1 MGHVYHSGGRH
12 CERSEAI
19 QKHVGFWIASSL
31 ALLAMTARRGI
42 DRGMTTP
49 ATKLLKWYDRHRRQL
64 PWRALP
70 GVVADPY
77 AVWLSEIMLQQT
89 TVPAV
94 KPYYEK
100 FLSLWPRVEDLA
112 AAPTDDVMRA
122 WAGLGYYSRARNLH
136 ACAKV
141 VASEH
146 GGRFPYTEEGLRA
159 LPGIGPY
166 TAAAITAIAF
176 GKRAVVVDGNVERVV
191 TRLFTISEPMPRA
204 KPLVRDKTDVLTPQK
219 RAGDFAQ
226 AMMDLGATLCSPRRP
241 ACALCPFSADCQ
253 AYAEGRPEEFPVKLP
268 KTERPA
274 RAGAAFFLR
283 GKDGSVLVRTRPDKG
298 LLGGMTEIPGT
309 EWSKDFKLAD
319 ALQSA
324 PVAAN
329 WKKLP
334 GHVEHV
340 FTHFAL
346 RLTVF
351 VANTQAKAPK
361 GARFV
366 KDALLDDEALPSVMR
381 KVIEH
386 ARSFEK

>member
-1 MGHVYHSGGRH
+1 M
-12 CERSEAI
+12 
-19 QKHVGFWIASSL
+19 
-31 ALLAMTARRGI
+31 
-42 DRGMTTP
+42 TP
-49 ATKLLKWYDRHRRQL
+49 ATKLLKWYDRHRRHL
-64 PWRALP
+64 PWRAAP

-89 TVPAV
+89 TVQAV

-100 FLSLWPRVEDLA
+100 FLALWPRVENLA
-112 AAPTDDVMRA
+112 AAESDDVMRA

-141 VASEH
+141 VASEYA
-146 GGRFPYTEEGLRA
+146 GRFPDTEDGLRA

-191 TRLFTISEPMPRA
+191 TRLFTIEEPMPRA
-204 KPLVRDKTDVLTPQK
+204 KPLVREKTDTLTPQK

-226 AMMDLGATLCSPRRP
+226 AMMDLGATLCTPRRP
-241 ACALCPFSADCQ
+241 ACSLCPLSEECQ
-253 AYAEGRPEEFPVKLP
+253 ARKETRQEEFPVKAP
-268 KTERPA
+268 KAERPS

-283 GKDGSVLVRTRPDKG
+283 RKDGSVLVRTRPDKG

-319 ALQSA
+319 ALESA
-324 PVAAN
+324 PVVAK

-334 GHVEHV
+334 GHVEHI

-351 VANTQAKAPK
+351 TATSEAIAPK

-366 KDALLDDEALPSVMR
+366 KDHVLDDEALPSVMR
-381 KVIEH
+381 KIIEH

>member
-1 MGHVYHSGGRH
+1 M
-12 CERSEAI
+12 
-19 QKHVGFWIASSL
+19 
-31 ALLAMTARRGI
+31 
-42 DRGMTTP
+42 TP
-49 ATKLLKWYDRHRRQL
+49 ATKLLKWYDRHRRHL
-64 PWRALP
+64 PWRAAP

-89 TVPAV
+89 TVQAV

-100 FLSLWPRVEDLA
+100 FLALWPRVENLA
-112 AAPTDDVMRA
+112 AAESDDVMRA

-141 VASEH
+141 VASEYA
-146 GGRFPYTEEGLRA
+146 GRFPDTEDGLRA

-191 TRLFTISEPMPRA
+191 TRLFTIEEPMPKA
-204 KPLVRDKTDVLTPQK
+204 KPLVRENTDTLTPQK

-226 AMMDLGATLCSPRRP
+226 AMMDLGATLCTPRRP
-241 ACALCPFSADCQ
+241 ACSLCPLMEECQ
-253 AYAEGRPEEFPVKLP
+253 ARKEGRQEEFPVKAP
-268 KTERPA
+268 KAERPS

-283 GKDGSVLVRTRPDKG
+283 RKDGSVLVRTRPDKG

-319 ALQSA
+319 ALDQA
-324 PVAAN
+324 PVAAK

-351 VANTQAKAPK
+351 TAVSEAKAPK

-366 KDALLDDEALPSVMR
+366 KDHVLDDEALPSVMR
-381 KVIEH
+381 KIIEH

>member
-1 MGHVYHSGGRH
+1 
-12 CERSEAI
+12 
-19 QKHVGFWIASSL
+19 
-31 ALLAMTARRGI
+31 MTA
-42 DRGMTTP
+42 
-49 ATKLLKWYDRHRRQL
+49 AAKLLKWYDRHRRHL

-70 GVVADPY
+70 GVAADPY

-89 TVPAV
+89 TVQAV

-100 FLSLWPRVEDLA
+100 FLSLWPRVEMLA
-112 AAPTDDVMRA
+112 CAESDDVMRA

-141 VASEH
+141 IASEH
-146 GGRFPYTEEGLRA
+146 GGRCPDTEEALRA

-166 TAAAITAIAF
+166 TAAAIAAIAF

-191 TRLFTISEPMPRA
+191 TRLFTIEEPMPKA
-204 KPLVRDKTDVLTPQK
+204 KPLVREKTDTLTPHK

-226 AMMDLGATLCSPRRP
+226 AMMDLGATICTPRRP
-241 ACALCPFSADCQ
+241 ACSLCPLNDACQ
-253 AYAEGRPEEFPVKLP
+253 ARAEGRQEEFPVKAP
-268 KTERPA
+268 KVERPS

-283 GKDGSVLVRTRPDKG
+283 RKDGSVLVRTRPDKG

-309 EWSKDFKLAD
+309 EWSKDFKLSD
-319 ALQSA
+319 ALLSA
-324 PVAAN
+324 PVDAK

-351 VANTQAKAPK
+351 TATTEAKAPK

-366 KDALLDDEALPSVMR
+366 KDNLLDDEALPSVMR

-386 ARSFEK
+386 ARSFEEK